1 MTINEAEE
9 IFKSNND
16 FQKTVME
23 SRIPAYVLFM
33 HFLKRGLINKHSH
46 IEFASESMKK
56 GVAAEELFQK
66 LVPKAVDINS
76 NFKMNNPA
84 YDFVY
89 NGLTID
95 VKYSSFLTRN
105 GNEYWSFRNS
115 EADIIVAFLERK
127 KGSELNNPYILFI
140 PTRIIANKNFHI
152 TKNGN
157 YFSSF
162 RIPKG
167 KCSEMLQYYA
177 TLKDMGMLSVAI

>member
-23 SRIPAYVLFM
+23 SRIPAYILFM
-33 HFLKRGLINKHSH
+33 HFSKRGLINKHSH
-46 IEFASESMKK
+46 IEFASESMKR

-66 LVPKAVDINS
+66 LVPRAVDINN

-84 YDFVY
+84 YDFTY
-89 NGLTID
+89 DGLTID

-105 GNEYWSFRNS
+105 GSEYWGFRNS

-140 PTRIIANKNFHI
+140 PTEIIANKNFHI
-152 TKNGN
+152 TRNGN

-162 RIPKG
+162 RIPKD
-167 KCSEMLQYYA
+167 KCSEMLQYYSA
-177 TLKDMGMLSVAI
+177 LKDMEMLGR